1 MPIVAMP
8 DGVQVEFPDDM
19 PKEQIRSLI
28 LQKFP
33 DAASAKPEKKFGLED
48 TWPAKLAKSIYS
60 AVTLPGDVMAGR
72 ASVPGS
78 EDAQAIPGAVP
89 FGSPESSGERI
100 ADLAMLGS
108 PMSAANGTGRLIAR
122 EAGLGKPAQPP
133 PLPTDGM
140 TRVRISTA
148 PDNGVVEAARRV
160 SEVAPETVNVPR
172 AFASDSIAVQRGG
185 QMARNVPIMG
195 DSIPRATGEM
205 VDQLGGAVQS
215 IASHYGEGAG
225 PNVASRI
232 SRTIGGAAE
241 QEALAARTAAQ
252 QSDAALLADWEAA
265 QARTLE
271 SIQGR
276 ETNALE
282 ATRRAVGD
290 MSPQDMGQVLNA
302 RLRAGEAEARANK
315 DRLYGVAGNSDGAIY
330 SGEVGRVRD
339 HVAKGLD
346 EAGVV
351 VDETLTPAASR
362 MMAELQRLSGAN
374 SGGGTRTMSSPQQ
387 PAAASAP
394 RASKAPEG
402 PKAQSL
408 LEFLASK
415 GGLGPDAELE
425 AIGGLGHVVNVE
437 GVGRRKL
444 VRQGGWNLDYAREAA
459 QEAGYLRGSQ
469 NATSTVDDLLRAVD
483 AEMRGQKRYAEG
495 FEGHVGKREAVKRSE
510 REQYEWEAYN
520 RGFEDDL
527 AAAGHGKLPPEVK
540 QRAIDLMKNER
551 LDADTAAKQAFQ
563 RLEQGDRAVGG
574 APNIERPPVS
584 VQELEQARKRLVFFR
599 SAASNDADRRAAT
612 NVMRQFEDWQSNA
625 FENALFAG
633 SDEALTAFRSAR
645 AANTSWRQRFFNDEN
660 EAGKFVERIVTGEI
674 TPQETANYLVGA
686 SQVGAKGAS
695 SRLLTRIAEATG
707 GDQEAMQAIRGGVWN
722 RLSQST
728 AGVDAKSG
736 AKVAND
742 INEFLNG
749 SGRDLA
755 QRLFTPEQQGIMR
768 TYADTLRRGGEAR
781 EMLTQVAKN
790 TKPSASPVNMGP
802 MEELAQAVLGK
813 GGKTD
818 EALFNAIDAYAKAGG
833 KGDIRTL
840 ADLVR
845 NIPAQDK
852 GDLAGA
858 IIRKLGQSKQSNGFS
873 PDIFAT
879 EWSKYTPQA
888 KAILFG
894 NAGPHRQALDDIALI
909 SQRYKDVGK
918 RFGNPSGTA
927 QNVNLL
933 AVGAGLLAEPF
944 SAVTALV
951 GGTVAAK
958 ILSSPAGASSAAKFS
973 KAVEIAQRSPSP
985 ASTAA
990 LQMASRNLA
999 NTVASLGTNVSA
1011 VDFIRALQSPSK
1023 AAAEDNQ
1030 NNSPRQIRP

>member
-1 MPIVAMP
+1 MANFFDQF
-8 DGVQVEFPDDM
+8 DGGSPPKNFFDQFDGPDD
-19 PKEQIRSLI
+19 
-28 LQKFP
+28 
-33 DAASAKPEKKFGLED
+33 AAPAKKKFGLED

-60 AVTLPGDVMAGR
+60 AVTLPGDVMAGK
-72 ASVPGS
+72 ANVPGS
-78 EDAQAIPGAVP
+78 EAAQAIPGAVP
-89 FGSPESSGERI
+89 FGSPESSCERI

-148 PDNGVVEAARRV
+148 PDNGIVEAAKRI

-185 QMARNVPIMG
+185 QMARNVPILG

-215 IASHYGEGAG
+215 IASHYGDGAG

-232 SRTIGGAAE
+232 SRNIGGTAE

-265 QARTLE
+265 QARTLDA
-271 SIQGR
+271 IQGR
-276 ETNALE
+276 EANALE

-290 MSPQDMGQVLNA
+290 MSPQEMGQVLNA

-315 DRLYGVAGNSDGAIY
+315 ERLYEIAGRSDASI
-330 SGEVGRVRD
+330 SAASVREVRGRVAESLANDGWRIEP
-339 HVAKGLD
+339 V
-346 EAGVV
+346 
-351 VDETLTPAASR
+351 LTPAASR
-362 MMAELQRLSGAN
+362 MMTELDNIASLRLPNRVAS
-374 SGGGTRTMSSPQQ
+374 SSVPGGGDVAAVNIQGIESTRKVLN
-387 PAAASAP
+387 
-394 RASKAPEG
+394 R
-402 PKAQSL
+402 L
-408 LEFLASK
+408 
-415 GGLGPDAELE
+415 
-425 AIGGLGHVVNVE
+425 
-437 GVGRRKL
+437 
-444 VRQGGWNLDYAREAA
+444 RQ
-459 QEAGYLRGSQ
+459 
-469 NATSTVDDLLRAVD
+469 
-483 AEMRGQKRYAEG
+483 
-495 FEGHVGKREAVKRSE
+495 
-510 REQYEWEAYN
+510 
-520 RGFEDDL
+520 
-527 AAAGHGKLPPEVK
+527 
-540 QRAIDLMKNER
+540 
-551 LDADTAAKQAFQ
+551 
-563 RLEQGDRAVGG
+563 
-574 APNIERPPVS
+574 
-584 VQELEQARKRLVFFR
+584 
-599 SAASNDADRRAAT
+599 AASNDADRAAS
-612 NVMRQFEDWQSNA
+612 RQIVREFDNWLNDA
-625 FENALFAG
+625 FDNALFSG
-633 SDEALTAFRSAR
+633 SDEALNAFRAAR
-645 AANTSWRQRFFNDEN
+645 AANTNWRQRFFNDEN

-674 TPQETANYLVGA
+674 TPQETANYIVGA
-686 SQVGAKGAS
+686 GQVGAKGAS

-749 SGRDLA
+749 SGRDVA

-781 EMLTQVAKN
+781 EMLAQVSKT

-833 KGDIRTL
+833 RGDLRTL
-840 ADLVR
+840 SDLIK

-858 IIRKLGQSKQSNGFS
+858 IIRKLGHSSQSNGFS
-873 PDIFAT
+873 PDIFAS

-933 AVGAGLLAEPF
+933 ATAVWLFTEPF
-944 SAVTALV
+944 TAVSSLV

-973 KAVEIAQRSPSP
+973 KAAETAQRSPGP
-985 ASTAA
+985 ASMAA

-999 NTVASLGTNVSA
+999 NTVANLGTNVSA
-1011 VDFIRALQSPSK
+1011 ADFIRALQSPSK
-1023 AAAEDNQ
+1023 AAAEDDQ
-1030 NNSPRQIRP
+1030 SSVPRQVRQ

>member
-1 MPIVAMP
+1 MANFFDQF
-8 DGVQVEFPDDM
+8 DGGEQ
-19 PKEQIRSLI
+19 PKNFFDQFDGTTD
-28 LQKFP
+28 QP
-33 DAASAKPEKKFGLED
+33 AEKKFGLGD
-48 TWPAKLAKSIYS
+48 TWPAKLVKSIYS
-60 AVTLPGDVMAGR
+60 AVTLPGDVMAGK
-72 ASVPGS
+72 AHVPGS
-78 EDAQAIPGAVP
+78 EDAQSIPGAVP
-89 FGSPESSGERI
+89 FGSAESSGDRI
-100 ADLAMLGS
+100 ADLAMLGT
-108 PMSAANGTGRLIAR
+108 PQSAANGTGRLIAQ
-122 EAGLGKPAQPP
+122 EAGLGKPPN
-133 PLPTDGM
+133 PLELA
-140 TRVRISTA
+140 RVRISQA
-148 PDNGVVEAARRV
+148 RDNGVIDAARRI
-160 SEVAPETVNVPR
+160 SEVAPEPVNVPR
-172 AFASDSIAVQRGG
+172 AFASDSMAVQRGG

-205 VDQLGGAVQS
+205 VDQLGGAVQG

-232 SRTIGGAAE
+232 GRNIGNAAE
-241 QEALAARTAAQ
+241 QEAQAARTAAQ

-271 SIQGR
+271 GIQGQ

-302 RLRAGEAEARANK
+302 RLRAGEAEARATK
-315 DRLYGVAGNSDGAIY
+315 DRLYGVAGESDAAITAA
-330 SGEVGRVRD
+330 EVRNVRSRV
-339 HVAKGLD
+339 AQGLED
-346 EAGVV
+346 AGIV
-351 VDETLTPAASR
+351 VDPTLTPAASR
-362 MMAELQRLSGAN
+362 MLDELQRLSN
-374 SGGGTRTMSSPQQ
+374 LDIPNR
-387 PAAASAP
+387 
-394 RASKAPEG
+394 
-402 PKAQSL
+402 
-408 LEFLASK
+408 
-415 GGLGPDAELE
+415 
-425 AIGGLGHVVNVE
+425 AIG
-437 GVGRRKL
+437 RR
-444 VRQGGWNLDYAREAA
+444 VASDGTEEIAAVSAQG
-459 QEAGYLRGSQ
+459 
-469 NATSTVDDLLRAVD
+469 
-483 AEMRGQKRYAEG
+483 
-495 FEGHVGKREAVKRSE
+495 
-510 REQYEWEAYN
+510 
-520 RGFEDDL
+520 
-527 AAAGHGKLPPEVK
+527 
-540 QRAIDLMKNER
+540 
-551 LDADTAAKQAFQ
+551 
-563 RLEQGDRAVGG
+563 
-574 APNIERPPVS
+574 
-584 VQELEQARKRLVFFR
+584 LEQARKRLVFFR

-612 NVMRQFEDWQSNA
+612 NVMRQFEDWQSQA
-625 FENALFAG
+625 FESALFSG
-633 SDEALTAFRSAR
+633 SDEALAAFRAAR

-660 EAGKFVERIVTGEI
+660 EAGRFVERIVTGEI
-674 TPQETANYLVGA
+674 TPQETANYLIGA

-695 SRLLTRIAEATG
+695 SRLLSRIIEATG

-728 AGVDAKSG
+728 AGVDAKRG

-742 INEFLNG
+742 IAEFLNG
-749 SGRDLA
+749 SGRDIA
-755 QRLFTPEQQGIMR
+755 NRLFTPEQQGIMR
-768 TYADTLRRGGEAR
+768 AYADTLRRGGAAR
-781 EMLTQVAKN
+781 EMLAQVSKN

-802 MEELAQAVLGK
+802 MEELAQTVLGK

-833 KGDIRTL
+833 KGDVKTL

-858 IIRKLGQSKQSNGFS
+858 IIRKLGHSTQSNGFS
-873 PDIFAT
+873 PDIFAS

-973 KAVEIAQRSPSP
+973 RAAEAAQKSPG
-985 ASTAA
+985 AATTAA

-1011 VDFIRALQSPSK
+1011 VDFMRALQSPSK

-1030 NNSPRQIRP
+1030 NNVPGQVRQ